1 MVLVVVTGMLLAL
14 LCAATPLAAARA

>member
-14 LCAATPLAAARA
+14 LCAATPLAVARA